1 MVRLL
6 IGADTSSGPAG
17 SGGASFE
24 TGCRLTGERLAWQ
37 GSNQENKAK
46 PTVTKSP
53 KKSLGKRLVAFLSEL
68 ERRKVVQTTLVYLL
82 AAWGISAGAADI
94 FGALG
99 LPEWVAGYVVVGIFA
114 MTPVVAALS
123 WVYEVN
129 KKGISRDYGPPD
141 ELINRDTEVARRN
154 RRKPLT
160 LTYRGQTQT
169 FYRDVTV
176 GRDES
181 CSFQI
186 LEPLVSRR
194 HVKFEFTDGSWH
206 ACDLGSANGTQ
217 IDGRELDHERL
228 DGEST
233 LVLYPDGP
241 PLKVKVA
248 SEAESAKTQLAG
260 SVGSG

>member
-1 MVRLL
+1 M
-6 IGADTSSGPAG
+6 D
-17 SGGASFE
+17 
-24 TGCRLTGERLAWQ
+24 
-37 GSNQENKAK
+37 KAK
-46 PTVTKSP
+46 PTLTKSD
-53 KKSLGKRLVAFLSEL
+53 KKSLGQKLVAFLSEL

-99 LPEWVAGYVVVGIFA
+99 LPEWAAGYVVIGIFA
-114 MTPVVAALS
+114 LTPVVAALS

-129 KKGISRDYGPPD
+129 KKGIYRDHGPPD
-141 ELINRDTEVARRN
+141 ELITRDTEIARRN

-160 LTYRGQTQT
+160 LTYRDQTQT
-169 FYRDVTV
+169 FYRDVAV

-194 HVKFEFTDGSWH
+194 HVKFEFADGGWH

-217 IDGRELDHERL
+217 IDGRELDRERL
-228 DGEST
+228 DGEASM
-233 LVLYPDGP
+233 VLYPGGP
-241 PLKVKVA
+241 PLLVKVA
-248 SEAESAKTQLAG
+248 GEVQSAQTQLAG
-260 SVGSG
+260 STRPD

>member
-1 MVRLL
+1 M
-6 IGADTSSGPAG
+6 
-17 SGGASFE
+17 
-24 TGCRLTGERLAWQ
+24 
-37 GSNQENKAK
+37 
-46 PTVTKSP
+46 TKSR
-53 KKSLGKRLVAFLSEL
+53 KRSLGQRLVAFLSEL
-68 ERRKVVQTTLVYLL
+68 ERRKVVQTTLFYLL
-82 AAWGISAGAADI
+82 AAWGLSAGAADI

-99 LPEWVAGYVVVGIFA
+99 LPEAAAGYAVIGIFA
-114 MTPVVAALS
+114 MTPIVAALS

-129 KKGISRDYGPPD
+129 KKGIRRDIGPPS
-141 ELINRDTEVARRN
+141 ELITRDTEVARRN

-160 LTYRGQTQT
+160 LQYRDQTQT

-194 HVKFEFTDGSWH
+194 HVKFEFVDGGWH

-228 DGEST
+228 GGQSS

-241 PLKVKVA
+241 PLQATVA
-248 SEAESAKTQLAG
+248 SDAENAATQLAG
-260 SVGSG
+260 ATKPG

>member
-1 MVRLL
+1 MY
-6 IGADTSSGPAG
+6 
-17 SGGASFE
+17 
-24 TGCRLTGERLAWQ
+24 
-37 GSNQENKAK
+37 KANS
-46 PTVTKSP
+46 TVTKSL
-53 KKSLGKRLVAFLSEL
+53 KRSFAQRLVAFLSEL

-99 LPEWVAGYVVVGIFA
+99 LPEWAAGYTVIGIFA
-114 MTPVVAALS
+114 LTPVVAALS

-129 KKGISRDYGPPD
+129 KKGIRRDFGPPH
-141 ELINRDTEVARRN
+141 ELVTRDTEVARRN
-154 RRKPLT
+154 RRRPLT
-160 LTYRGQTQT
+160 LQYRDQTQT

-194 HVKFEFTDGSWH
+194 HVKFEFVDGGWH

-217 IDGRELDHERL
+217 IDGRELDQERL
-228 DGEST
+228 EGESE

-241 PLKVKVA
+241 PLQVRVA
-248 SEAESAKTQLAG
+248 GDTQAAATELAG
-260 SVGSG
+260 STGSD